1 MILRRLILLSFV
13 SFAGIAKPLPLE
25 KLSLPTGYSIEIYA
39 SDVKNARQMAF
50 SNNGILFVGSRDSGL
65 LTAVV
70 DKDQD
75 GNVDEVLQIAKDLT
89 MPSGLT
95 IKDGD
100 LYVAEVSRILKY
112 ANIEQN
118 FRELPEPEVVID
130 GLPDKKHHGWKNID
144 FGPDDWLYVP
154 VGAPCNICETN
165 GGDKFDNPEFA
176 SILKYNLKTKERVW
190 VAKGVRNSVGFD
202 WHPQTNQMWFS
213 DNGRDMMGDDIPP
226 CEINRVDEMGAH
238 YGYPYYH
245 GGTIADPEFGTG
257 KNAAD
262 YVAPAL
268 NLGAHVAPLGIHFYH
283 GDMFPADAQN
293 NLFVAEH
300 GSWNRSK
307 KSGYKVMRA
316 ILKDNEIVEYQ
327 PFIEG
332 WLQADETSW
341 GRPVAMLTM
350 PDGSLLVSD
359 DFANVIYRVTY
370 QK

>member
-1 MILRRLILLSFV
+1 MILRRLILLSFI
-13 SFAGIAKPLPLE
+13 SFQGMTDTLPLE
-25 KLSLPTGYSIEIYA
+25 KLTLPAGFKIDIYA
-39 SDVKNARQMAF
+39 SDVKNARQMAL
-50 SNNGILFVGSRDSGL
+50 SENGILFVGSRDSGVL
-65 LTAVV
+65 SAVI

-75 GNVDEVLQIAKDLT
+75 GKAEEVLTIAKDLT
-89 MPSGLT
+89 MPSGLA

-100 LYVAEVSRILKY
+100 LYVAEVSRIIKY
-112 ANIEQN
+112 PNIEN
-118 FRELPEPEVVID
+118 TFRDLPTPEVVID
-130 GLPDKKHHGWKNID
+130 GLPDKKHHGWKYID

-154 VGAPCNICETN
+154 VGAPCNICQTN
-165 GGDKFDNPEFA
+165 GGKNFDNPEFA
-176 SILKYNLKTKERVW
+176 SILKFNLKTKERVW

-202 WHPQTNQMWFS
+202 WHPQTKQMWFS

-226 CEINRVDEMGAH
+226 CEINRVDEEGGH

-245 GGTIADPEFGTG
+245 GGTVQDPEFSEG
-257 KNAAD
+257 KKAAD
-262 YVAPAL
+262 YIAPAF
-268 NLGAHVAPLGIHFYH
+268 NLAAHVAPLGIHFYH
-283 GDMFPADAQN
+283 GNMFPASVKN
-293 NLFVAEH
+293 SLFVAEH

-316 ILKDNEIVEYQ
+316 VLKDNEIIDYK

-341 GRPVAMLTM
+341 GRPVALLTM

>member
-1 MILRRLILLSFV
+1 MTLRRLILLSFI
-13 SFAGIAKPLPLE
+13 SFPGLADTLPLD
-25 KLSLPTGYSIEIYA
+25 KLHLPDGYKIDIYA
-39 SDVKNARQMAF
+39 SDVKNARQMAL
-50 SNNGILFVGSRDSGL
+50 SDNGILFVGSREGGVIS
-65 LTAVV
+65 AVI
-70 DKDQD
+70 DKDHD
-75 GNVDEVLQIAKDLT
+75 GKADEVLIIAKDLT
-89 MPSGLT
+89 MPSGIA

-100 LYVAEVSRILKY
+100 LYVAQVSQIVKY
-112 ANIEQN
+112 SEIEKN
-118 FRELPEPEVVID
+118 FRALPAPEVVID
-130 GLPDKKHHGWKNID
+130 GLPDKKHHGWKYID
-144 FGPDDWLYVP
+144 FGPDDWLYLP
-154 VGAPCNICETN
+154 IGAPCNICQTN

-176 SILKYNLKTKERVW
+176 SILKYNLKSKERVW

-202 WHPQTNQMWFS
+202 WHPQTKQMWFS

-226 CEINRVDEMGAH
+226 CEINRVDDEGAH
-238 YGYPYYH
+238 YGYPYFH
-245 GGTIADPEFGTG
+245 AGTIADPEFSVD
-257 KNAAD
+257 KNPED
-262 YVAPAL
+262 YVAPAF

-283 GDMFPADAQN
+283 GDMFPESAQN

-316 ILKDNEIVEYQ
+316 VLKDNEIVDYQ

-341 GRPVAMLTM
+341 GRPVALLTM